1 MAFKVGLA
9 IGGRTI
15 KGAVATEE
23 RSLSA
28 CQDYPFA
35 LFSKIYLQ
43 TRSSLNHLNSSFM
56 NKSLITP

>member
-1 MAFKVGLA
+1 MAFEVGLA

-28 CQDYPFA
+28 CQDYPFT
-35 LFSKIYLQ
+35 LFSKIYLC
-43 TRSSLNHLNSSFM
+43 TNKKLAESS
-56 NKSLITP
+56 K